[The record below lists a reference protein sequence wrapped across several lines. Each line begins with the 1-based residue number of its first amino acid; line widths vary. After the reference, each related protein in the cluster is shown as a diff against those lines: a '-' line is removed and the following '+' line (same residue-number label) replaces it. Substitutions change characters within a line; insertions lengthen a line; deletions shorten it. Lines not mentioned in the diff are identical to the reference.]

1 MLILYIPVV
10 LSLLISLAIGY
21 LMGHV
26 AYKTVSRKTRCFD
39 FRERVLPVSFM
50 AQMAVLLATAA
61 YNAVFVQGEWF
72 YSELV
77 ACGFGGVLGT
87 FARSFDY
94 GQWFWQNAL
103 VSAAAWVIVYPLL
116 SFLLLFRSKE
126 LSVKPRQKIVTVLMT
141 TVTNAPYYIIFG
153 VTALLIFLILFR

>member
-77 ACGFGGVLGT
+77 ACGFGGC
-87 FARSFDY
+87 
-94 GQWFWQNAL
+94 
-103 VSAAAWVIVYPLL
+103 
-116 SFLLLFRSKE
+116 
-126 LSVKPRQKIVTVLMT
+126 
-141 TVTNAPYYIIFG
+141 
-153 VTALLIFLILFR
+153 